1 MKMRGLYMGWL
12 DKFFGRNKASI
23 SDAAD
28 TQPAASPVTPFTP
41 TPTASNDDP
50 DDYGPLENVGD
61 YIRRDYW
68 GGFYSDEEIL
78 ENARDVMLDEM
89 EESSMDEREMDTLLL
104 AALTE
109 VKAAHAQEQK
119 NWPDKTDCDRLDE
132 AFTALEA
139 SGIVA
144 RQNFTCCGSCGSA
157 EIWGEIETVQNEGG
171 NVRGYAF
178 YHAQDTESAV
188 DGYGLYLGYGATEEG
203 EAAALKI
210 AHNIVAG
217 LESHGLQTHW
227 DGTWNQRI
235 GVTLDWKK
243 RR

>member
-1 MKMRGLYMGWL
+1 MSWL
-12 DKFFGRNKASI
+12 DKFFGRNKTRI
-23 SDAAD
+23 SDTSH
-28 TQPAASPVTPFTP
+28 TQPALSPSTP
-41 TPTASNDDP
+41 TPAAFHNDP
-50 DDYGPLENVGD
+50 DDYGPLESVSD

-68 GGFYSDEEIL
+68 SGFYSDEEIL

-89 EESSMDEREMDTLLL
+89 EEASMDEREMDTLLL
-104 AALTE
+104 ASLTE
-109 VKAAHAQEQK
+109 VKATHAEMQK
-119 NWPDKTDCDRLDE
+119 SWPAKTDCDRLDE
-132 AFTALEA
+132 AFAALEA

-157 EIWGEIETVQNEGG
+157 EIGGEMETVRDEGG
-171 NVRGYAF
+171 DVRGYAF

-188 DGYGLYLGYGATEEG
+188 DGYGLYLGYGATEED
-203 EAAALKI
+203 EVAALKI
-210 AHNIVAG
+210 ARNIVAE
-217 LESHGLQTHW
+217 LETHGLQTHW